1 MTQMKDEEISV
12 RCMLTAVN
20 YSWQNANDYLHF
32 AMNNLQL

>member
-12 RCMLTAVN
+12 KRKLTAVH

-32 AMNNLQL
+32 AISNLQL